1 MKLLAWQTIVFSSLS
16 VSLFLALSP
25 AQAQITP
32 DNTVDTQVNQTNNV
46 WQIDGGQTRAG
57 NLFHSFENFSLP
69 TNQTAF
75 FNNSAQ
81 ITNIISRVTGG
92 ALSSIDG
99 LIKANGVANLIL
111 INPNGIQFGANARL
125 DIGGS
130 FMGSTA
136 SSVKFADG
144 TFFSANELQTPPLL
158 TVSVPVGLQWGQGNG
173 AIKVTGEGHNLSE
186 ASVGFSPFIRGE
198 VNGLEVKPNQTLALL
213 GNGITLE
220 GGTLTAEGGKI
231 ELGSV
236 ANGLVNFNFSDQGLT
251 FSYENV
257 ANFANLEMR
266 SLALVD
272 TSGTGSGTINLQG
285 KNISLTDGSVAL
297 ILNEG
302 EQPAGQLTAEAT
314 ESITIS
320 GTNLDGEIGSGLYT
334 EAISSGKG
342 ADIIIKTGQLSLQTG
357 GAIFADTFSSGAGGN
372 VRIDASNSIAINGFS
387 SINPNT
393 FSIITSTTFGSG
405 DAGDVTISTQ
415 RLTAFDGGNLTSTTG
430 GLQGTGS
437 GGNVLVN
444 ASELVELVGVT
455 PGVFTPSQIT
465 AGTGGTGNAG
475 TVTINTQ
482 KLVLR
487 DGGRIDASTLASGNA
502 GSVTVNASDAIEVS
516 GTVPNS
522 LNPSLIISSANLVDK
537 PLRELLQLPDAP
549 SGNSGD
555 VTLNTPKLNI
565 TDGAQVTVRND
576 TVGNAGTLRV
586 NADNIFLSNQGSI
599 TATTKDGI
607 GGNIELEAKTVQ
619 LNNGLINASVLGS
632 GGGGTIKIKAS
643 ELVDVFGSGNQDLRE
658 NIIFPIIQGT
668 VDQINPTQGIIAV
681 ANSNGKPGSI
691 SIDTNRFNV
700 INGGLVVSSTLGSQP
715 AGNIDI
721 QAKQVDV
728 ATSLLVASTF
738 GSGNAGNI
746 TIDTEKLNISDGG
759 EFLVTTFASGNA
771 GNLTVRAK
779 DSVELVG
786 RSPGDGLFASGLV
799 ASSEAQPVPAEGNS
813 GNLSITTSQ
822 LTIKDGATASINSL
836 GFGNGGTLKINADS
850 VVLEN
855 QGTLQATTTFGQGGN
870 IQINADTVLINQGL
884 INGSTFAQGRGGNIE
899 IKASDSLQI
908 IGSGL
913 DFLQENFI
921 STQSINLELLQNI
934 DLVTVLQGILAG
946 TAGEGDAGNI
956 TITTQ
961 QLQLNQ
967 GGLIGTATIGSGNAG
982 SVFINTESLLA
993 DGGIISAST
1002 LATGTSGDVTVNTN
1016 NLTLRNGGQIVS
1028 STLANGDAGN
1038 LTINADEF
1046 VELSGSAF
1054 NGNFPSAL
1062 SAGGQPLATAT
1073 GNGGNLTI
1081 TTPQLKIEDGALV
1094 SVSSIGSGNAGTLS
1108 IKANSLFLDNQ
1119 SAVSAS
1125 TASGTGGDILLT
1137 IADEIQLRNTS
1148 LISAQAGGIGN
1159 GGNISIDSGAIA
1171 LLENSGIEAD
1181 ANQGMGGNIQLDTL
1195 GLFVCQTCRIS
1206 ASSNLG
1212 VDGIIDIITPAGE
1225 ANLEIVDLPL
1235 EFNQV
1240 EEVVELSCQP
1250 NKNQIGSQFVIT
1262 GRNGLPPRPSDP
1274 LSSPALTDFDNN
1286 YQADNLNHSQP
1297 ASNSPL
1303 PPPALGWYVNSQGV
1317 VVLSANPSDHNPGYS
1332 GLNSPNC
1339 QSVGNSKKDY

>member
-1 MKLLAWQTIVFSSLS
+1 MKLVAWQNAVWKSLG
-16 VSLFLALSP
+16 VSLFLAISP

-32 DNTVDTQVNQTNNV
+32 DNTVGTQVNQTNNV
-46 WQIDGGQTRAG
+46 WQIEGGQTRAG

-99 LIKANGVANLIL
+99 LIRANGAANLIL

-130 FMGSTA
+130 FIGSTA
-136 SSVKFADG
+136 SSVQFADG
-144 TFFSANELQTPPLL
+144 TFFSANDLQTAPLL

-173 AIKVTGEGHNLSE
+173 AINVTGTGHNLSE

-198 VNGLEVKPNQTLALL
+198 VNGLQVKPNQTLALL
-213 GNGITLE
+213 GNGITLD
-220 GGTLTAEGGKI
+220 GGTLTAEGGRI

-236 ANGLVNFNFSDQGLT
+236 AEGLVNLNFTDQGLT
-251 FSYENV
+251 FGYENV
-257 ANFANLEMR
+257 GSFANLELR
-266 SLALVD
+266 SLALAD
-272 TSGTGSGTINLQG
+272 TSGIGRGSINLQG
-285 KNISLTDGSVAL
+285 KNISVSDGSVAL

-302 EQPAGQLTAEAT
+302 QQPAGNLTAEAT

-320 GTNLDGEIGSGLYT
+320 GTNPDGEIGSGLYT

-342 ADIIIKTGQLSLQTG
+342 GDLNVKTGQLSLQAG
-357 GAIFADTFSSGAGGN
+357 GAIFADTFSSAPGGN
-372 VRIDASNSIAINGFS
+372 VTIDASDSIAINGFS
-387 SINPNT
+387 PLNPNT

-405 DAGDVTISTQ
+405 DAGDVTISTT
-415 RLTAFDGGNLTSTTG
+415 RLTALDGGNLTSTTG

-437 GGNVLVN
+437 GGDVLVN

-465 AGTGGTGNAG
+465 AGTGSAGNAG
-475 TVTINTQ
+475 TVTVNTQ

-502 GSVTVNASDAIEVS
+502 GSVTVNASDSIEVS

-522 LNPSLIISSANLVDK
+522 LNPSLIISSANLVDQ

-555 VTLNTPKLNI
+555 ITLNTPQLNV
-565 TDGAQVTVRND
+565 TNGAQVTVRND

-586 NADNIFLSNQGSI
+586 NADNIFLSDRGSI
-599 TATTKDGI
+599 TATTNNGI

-632 GGGGTIKIKAS
+632 GGGGTIKIQAS

-658 NIIFPIIQGT
+658 NIIFPIVEGK
-668 VDQINPTQGIIAV
+668 VNQINPTQGIISV
-681 ANSNGKPGSI
+681 ANGNGTPGNI

-700 INGGLVVSSTLGSQP
+700 SNGGLVVTSTLGNQS

-721 QAKQVDV
+721 QANQVDV
-728 ATSLLVASTF
+728 ATSLLVSSTF

-746 TIDTEKLNISDGG
+746 TIDTETLKISDGG
-759 EFLVTTFASGNA
+759 EFLATTFASGNA

-786 RSPGDGLFASGLV
+786 RSPGDGLFASGLI
-799 ASSEAQPVPAEGNS
+799 ASSEAQPILAEGNS

-822 LTIKDGATASINSL
+822 LTIKDGATASIDSL
-836 GFGNGGTLKINADS
+836 GLGNGGTLEINSDS

-855 QGTLQATTTFGQGGN
+855 QGTLQATTTFGKGGN

-884 INGSTFAQGRGGNIE
+884 INGSTFAQGNGGNIE
-899 IKASDSLQI
+899 IKANDSLQI

-921 STQSINLELLQNI
+921 STQSLNLELLQNLE
-934 DLVTVLQGILAG
+934 LVTVLQGILAG
-946 TAGEGDAGNI
+946 TAREGDAGNI
-956 TITTQ
+956 TIETR

-982 SVFINTESLLA
+982 SVLIDNAESLLA

-1002 LATGTSGDVTVNTN
+1002 LGIGTGGDVTVNTS
-1016 NLTLRNGGQIVS
+1016 NLTLQNGGQIVT
-1028 STLANGDAGN
+1028 STLATGDAGN
-1038 LTINADEF
+1038 LIINADKS

-1062 SAGGQPLATAT
+1062 SAGGQPLTTTT
-1073 GNGGNLTI
+1073 GNSGNLTI

-1119 SAVSAS
+1119 SAV
-1125 TASGTGGDILLT
+1125 TATTGSGTGGDIRLT
-1137 IADEIQLRNTS
+1137 IADDIQLRNAS

-1159 GGNISIDSGAIA
+1159 GGNIIIDAGAIA
-1171 LLENSGIEAD
+1171 LIENSAIEAD
-1181 ANQGMGGNIQLDTL
+1181 ANQGIGGNIQLNTF
-1195 GLFVCQTCRIS
+1195 GLFLCQTCRIS

-1212 VDGIIDIITPAGE
+1212 VDGIVDIITPTSE

-1235 EFNQV
+1235 EFNQT

-1250 NKNQIGSQFVIT
+1250 NNNQTRSEFVIT

-1274 LSSPALTDFDNN
+1274 LSSPALTDFDSN
-1286 YQADNLNHSQP
+1286 YQADNLDHSQL
-1297 ASNSPL
+1297 AGNSSL

-1317 VVLSANPSDHNPGYS
+1317 VVLSANKSEHNSTYS
-1332 GLNSPNC
+1332 GLNSANC
-1339 QSVGNSKKDY
+1339 QSQAKF